1 VIINSLVA
9 AVCSTFIGAL
19 SYGVGNALG
28 MRLDQR
34 PMEMLITLIATSQS
48 IGWGLLG
55 AIVGGV
61 AGLIVGAIQRKPAGL
76 LFIGM
81 ILGAVAFVVDNP
93 WTTGSAMDGAINW
106 ATIAGVGGL
115 LTCAMAEIAK
125 CCKKL
130 PQDGEDHVRHD
141 DTR

>member
-1 VIINSLVA
+1 MKRKWHVKDIMKTDVNHGGFPGGDPSEAFMDFSTQAGTSVARVVINSLVA
-9 AVCSTFIGAL
+9 AVCSTFVGAL

-61 AGLIVGAIQRKPAGL
+61 AGLIVGAIRRKPAGL
-76 LFIGM
+76 VFIGM
-81 ILGAVAFVVDNP
+81 I
-93 WTTGSAMDGAINW
+93 
-106 ATIAGVGGL
+106 
-115 LTCAMAEIAK
+115 
-125 CCKKL
+125 
-130 PQDGEDHVRHD
+130 
-141 DTR
+141 